1 MNQTSLGYLNDR
13 LKKNLK
19 QLVDMAQ
26 PIHDDFDKVKL
37 IRIDHLNTV
46 MEGGGCTAG
55 LSSNDQYMN
64 YLRGVAAAG
73 RMSGGKKNDTFEN
86 DAPAFSKKRE
96 EDDDDDDD
104 MDFDGSLD
112 LDGSDDE
119 LGFDMETWEQNR
131 PRKRNVEAD
140 KAFNALDAK
149 IMEVLDVDADTARV
163 YKILAKH
170 AVIQKNPELK
180 KPANDPLKI
189 KEMEKLIANK
199 TKLKALT
206 KNIDLEELKSKIK
219 ARYAEVEKLRSEKK
233 AKPQQSR
240 YNNYLE
246 SSEIIFSDEE

>member
-1 MNQTSLGYLNDR
+1 M
-13 LKKNLK
+13 
-19 QLVDMAQ
+19 
-26 PIHDDFDKVKL
+26 
-37 IRIDHLNTV
+37 
-46 MEGGGCTAG
+46 
-55 LSSNDQYMN
+55 
-64 YLRGVAAAG
+64 
-73 RMSGGKKNDTFEN
+73 
-86 DAPAFSKKRE
+86 
-96 EDDDDDDD
+96 
-104 MDFDGSLD
+104 D